1 MTTTS
6 SVVPATLLFCSL
18 FLASCTHIPL
28 PTFDKKAPP
37 QESGTKVTPREL
49 LGARLANPRT
59 NETTPPLTIGK
70 LIEYADR
77 YLACDCAGT
86 RFIRAWAKTPEGYRL
101 LTNSPAV
108 KPLELVCSNTSNT
121 LECFLKEIDR
131 GTNAENLQE
140 RFVPGSEFI
149 NFLYEN
155 GVRCDGTGQCP

>member
-6 SVVPATLLFCSL
+6 SIFPVTMLFYML
-18 FLASCTHIPL
+18 FLTSCTHIPL
-28 PTFDKKAPP
+28 PTFADKVSA
-37 QESGTKVTPREL
+37 QQSANEATPREL
-49 LGARLANPRT
+49 LGARLVNPPANENIPR
-59 NETTPPLTIGK
+59 LTIGK

-86 RFIRAWAKTPEGYRL
+86 RFVRAWAKTPNGYRL
-101 LTNSPAV
+101 LTNSPMV
-108 KPLELVCSNTSNT
+108 KPLELVCRETSKS

-131 GTNAENLQE
+131 GASAENLRE